1 MGSLTSKFSIALR
14 SLILL
19 AALALAASGQIDS
32 ICADAGISPGLDS
45 PFAHV
50 PYVYGRVTVKGFDP
64 AKKAPKVIVILNDG
78 AQSPNRFMIGN
89 SGNYCFRRSSSN
101 AVIVV
106 EVDGLEVA
114 RRTLAGFGGSQ
125 QREDFEIEASGD
137 QRSSPAAVV
146 SAKYA
151 RSPNPATVDLY
162 KKAADAEQVKDIA
175 TAIRTFSEITIRDS
189 GDYIAWAKLG
199 LLYFGQEKFPE
210 ADNAFRKSL
219 EQRIDYLPAWISV
232 GQLRVAQKQYEA
244 AAEIFKHAAELE
256 PTSPMIYRLL
266 GEAYLQAKKGS
277 LGIEALDRA
286 LNLDPVGMA
295 ECHLT
300 KAHLYELAGAKQF
313 ASHEYKLFLEKVP
326 QYPERKK
333 LEKYIKENPE

>member
-1 MGSLTSKFSIALR
+1 MGGLISKSTIAFR

-19 AALALAASGQIDS
+19 TALALAASAQIDS

-50 PYVYGRVTVKGFDP
+50 PYVYGRVTMKGFDP
-64 AKKAPKVIVILNDG
+64 AKKPPKVTVIFNDG
-78 AQSPNRFMIGN
+78 QQSPNRFMIGS
-89 SGNYCFRRSSSN
+89 SGNYCFRRTSSN
-101 AVIVV
+101 AAIVV

-114 RRTLAGFGGSQ
+114 RRSLPGFGGSQ

-151 RSPNPATVDLY
+151 RSPNPATADLY
-162 KKAADAEQVKDIA
+162 KKAAEAERVKDIA
-175 TAIRTFSEITIRDS
+175 EAIRTFSEITIRDS
-189 GDYIAWAKLG
+189 ADYIAWAKLG
-199 LLYFGQEKFPE
+199 SLFFCQEKFPE

-277 LGIEALDRA
+277 LGVEALDRA
-286 LNLDPVGMA
+286 LNLDPIGMA
-295 ECHLT
+295 ECHLI

-313 ASHEYKLFLEKVP
+313 ATHEYILFLQKVP
-326 QYPERKK
+326 QYPERNK
-333 LEKYIKENPE
+333 LEKFIKDNPE